1 MKVGEWVH
9 SSMDGALGLIT
20 NVEARTG
27 GADVFGEHVYRVF
40 WLDEDEPAWYYEHEV
55 ESVDEAR

>member
-1 MKVGEWVH
+1 MKVGELVH

-20 NVEARTG
+20 NGEARTG

-40 WLDEDEPAWYYEHEV
+40 WLDEDEPAWYYEH
-55 ESVDEAR
+55 